1 MSRMVKKILFAVLV
15 VAVIVLGVVFRAP
28 LVAVVRGIVAPAPL
42 LVVSPGGDFTV
53 NLLDPGMRRFLRV
66 NISLQH
72 LSSRALTAEMTARE
86 PEVRHAVIKVLRAK
100 TVEDLT
106 TPERVE
112 TLRQELLV
120 ALNAVLERGDIT
132 NLFFVDF
139 VIQ

>member
-1 MSRMVKKILFAVLV
+1 MVKKIILAVLV
-15 VAVIVLGVVFRAP
+15 IAIIVLGVVFRAP
-28 LVAVVRGIVAPAPL
+28 LVTMVRGFISPPPE

-53 NLLDPGMRRFLRV
+53 NLLDPGMRRYLRV

-72 LSSRALTAEMTARE
+72 LSSRALTEELVARE

-106 TPERVE
+106 TTEKVE
-112 TLRQELLV
+112 TLRQELLS